1 MKYIYINIIN
11 KQKNKKTKQTKKNIK
26 GDYYYV

>member
-11 KQKNKKTKQTKKNIK
+11 KQKNKKQNKLKKNIK

>member
-11 KQKNKKTKQTKKNIK
+11 KQKNKKQNKPKKNIK

>member
-11 KQKNKKTKQTKKNIK
+11 KQKNKKQNKLKNIK